1 MLIKISIIV
10 NILICRIIILNKIEQ
25 TVLGKST
32 EKSCGNGDL
41 LTDDETW
48 IAILEPELCK
58 DSAAVE
64 SLARL
69 LFIIRKEINSGHE
82 GVIRASEILTNGIE
96 LMYLYT
102 DAHKAAVKLYLLF
115 LTGNL
120 KPQDEPLQLINDAIK
135 RGMAST
141 VPEIKKR
148 ALKKTR
154 R

>member
-1 MLIKISIIV
+1 
-10 NILICRIIILNKIEQ
+10 
-25 TVLGKST
+25 
-32 EKSCGNGDL
+32 
-41 LTDDETW
+41 
-48 IAILEPELCK
+48 
-58 DSAAVE
+58 
-64 SLARL
+64 
-69 LFIIRKEINSGHE
+69 
-82 GVIRASEILTNGIE
+82 
-96 LMYLYT
+96 MYLYT